1 MEATKTAAPAAAE
14 QTKKKKKKI
23 SPYMVFSTVVIVLL
37 AIAFAFPL
45 YWIITGSFK
54 TQVSINATTPE
65 WFPSEWVG
73 TNYAKLFSRQKAPL
87 WEFAVPFSSHFSAD
101 GKDVIWWAGPQ
112 VPAAIRWLVNTVF
125 MAVASMILT
134 CVTSAMAG
142 YALAKKRF
150 IGRGVLFTLIVCA
163 MALPKQ
169 VILIP
174 LLREMSSLQLYN
186 TIWAVIFPIV
196 GWPFGVFLMKQFSET
211 IPTEILEAARVDGA
225 GELRTFITV
234 VFPMIKPGIG
244 ALAIF
249 TFVNTW
255 NDYFLQL
262 VMLTSRESWTLPLA
276 IANLQG
282 EMSTDFGLIMAG
294 AALASIPIIIVFVA
308 FQKYFTQGIAM
319 GAVKG

>member
-1 MEATKTAAPAAAE
+1 MKAKTTDLSGTSTGYKVFAA
-14 QTKKKKKKI
+14 
-23 SPYMVFSTVVIVLL
+23 VVLVLL
-37 AIAFAFPL
+37 AIFFLFPL
-45 YWIITGSFK
+45 YWIVTGSFK
-54 TQVSINATTPE
+54 NVIEINANYPI
-65 WFPSEWVG
+65 WFPQNPTLE
-73 TNYAKLFSRQKAPL
+73 NYATLFERPAFKWL
-87 WEFAVPFSSHFSAD
+87 FNIIFISA
-101 GKDVIWWAGPQ
+101 
-112 VPAAIRWLVNTVF
+112 AAMV
-125 MAVASMILT
+125 LT
-134 CVTSAMAG
+134 CLTAALAG
-142 YALAKKRF
+142 YALGKKRF
-150 IGRGVLFTLIVCA
+150 YGRAVLFTIIICA

-169 VILIP
+169 VIVIP
-174 LLREMSSLQLYN
+174 LLQEMTFFHMNDNL
-186 TIWAVIFPIV
+186 WAVILPTV

-211 IPTEILEAARVDGA
+211 IPNEILEAARVDGA
-225 GELRTFITV
+225 GELRTFFSV

-262 VMLTSRESWTLPLA
+262 VMLTRDKNWTLPLA

-294 AALASIPIIIVFVA
+294 AALAAIPIVVVFIA

>member
-1 MEATKTAAPAAAE
+1 MNKKTDL
-14 QTKKKKKKI
+14 TGTSKGYKI
-23 SPYMVFSTVVIVLL
+23 FSVIILIAVVLFFL
-37 AIAFAFPL
+37 FPL

-54 TQVSINATTPE
+54 NNAEITAREPI
-65 WFPSEWVG
+65 WFPMSPTME
-73 TNYAKLFSRQKAPL
+73 NYMELFDNPAFL
-87 WEFAVPFSSHFSAD
+87 WLFNIIFISA
-101 GKDVIWWAGPQ
+101 
-112 VPAAIRWLVNTVF
+112 AAMV
-125 MAVASMILT
+125 LT
-134 CVTSAMAG
+134 CITASLAG
-142 YALAKKRF
+142 YALGKKRF
-150 IGRGVLFTLIVCA
+150 IGRGILFTIIICA

-169 VILIP
+169 VIVIP
-174 LLREMSSLQLYN
+174 LAQEMTNFFHLDDTL
-186 TIWAVIFPIV
+186 WAVILPTV

-225 GELRTFITV
+225 GELRTFFSV

-262 VMLTSRESWTLPLA
+262 VMLTSDTKWTLPLA
-276 IANLQG
+276 IANMQG
-282 EMSTDFGLIMAG
+282 EMSTDYGLIMAG
-294 AALASIPIIIVFVA
+294 AALASVPIIIVFIA

>member
-1 MEATKTAAPAAAE
+1 MSANATALKAKKTDLSGTSTGYKVFAA
-14 QTKKKKKKI
+14 
-23 SPYMVFSTVVIVLL
+23 VILILL
-37 AIAFAFPL
+37 AIFFLFPL
-45 YWIITGSFK
+45 YWIVTGSFK
-54 TQVSINATTPE
+54 DVIEINAKQPI
-65 WFPSEWVG
+65 WFPMNP
-73 TNYAKLFSRQKAPL
+73 TLDNYARLF
-87 WEFAVPFSSHFSAD
+87 EH
-101 GKDVIWWAGPQ
+101 
-112 VPAAIRWLVNTVF
+112 PAFRWLFNIVF
-125 MAVASMILT
+125 ISAMAMILT
-134 CVTSAMAG
+134 CLTAALAG

-150 IGRGVLFTLIVCA
+150 YGRAILFTIIICA

-169 VILIP
+169 VIVIP
-174 LLREMSSLQLYN
+174 LLQEMTFLHMNDNL
-186 TIWAVIFPIV
+186 WAVILPTV
-196 GWPFGVFLMKQFSET
+196 GWPFGVFLMKQFAET

-225 GELRTFITV
+225 GELRTFFSV

-262 VMLTSRESWTLPLA
+262 VMLTSEDNLTLPVG

-294 AALASIPIIIVFVA
+294 AALAAIPIVAVFIA